1 MGKMAN
7 NNKTSIKIIG
17 LVLEALA
24 LPFLVAVAI
33 LLNMP
38 TKNLE
43 IIVGLLLI
51 GALIFIAGL
60 TLTIIS
66 HLPKE
71 KEK

>member
-1 MGKMAN
+1 MRKMTN
-7 NNKTSIKIIG
+7 DKTSTKIVG
-17 LVLEALA
+17 LIFEALA

-43 IIVGLLLI
+43 IIMILFLI
-51 GALIFIAGL
+51 GFLMFIAGL
-60 TLTIIS
+60 TLRIIS
-66 HLPKE
+66 HLSKE